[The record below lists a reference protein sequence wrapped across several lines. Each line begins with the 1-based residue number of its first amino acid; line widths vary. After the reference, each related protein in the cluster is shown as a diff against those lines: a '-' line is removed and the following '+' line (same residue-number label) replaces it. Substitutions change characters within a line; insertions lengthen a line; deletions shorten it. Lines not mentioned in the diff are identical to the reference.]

1 MQYITIEPH
10 DKESGNSKAGES
22 FVAQVNPSSMKMS
35 HKIRYN
41 GDGENGTENGQSK
54 AVDQLSFKT
63 ADPQTL
69 SFELILDGSGVL
81 REKSN
86 NEKTVAQQIEKF
98 KQTCYFYKGDIH
110 EPPYVKI
117 LWNGESLMKY
127 KNKSYAARLKS
138 FDITYLKF
146 SPEGEPLRA
155 KINASFVG
163 TMDPKTEVKV
173 KENSSPDL
181 THQIT
186 VKAGDTLPMLCQK
199 VYGDRQMFHEVA
211 RVNNLLSFRHIEPGT
226 ELIFPP
232 IK

>member
-10 DKESGNSKAGES
+10 DKESGNSKDGES

-35 HKIRYN
+35 HRIRYN
-41 GDGENGTENGQSK
+41 GDGENESDKGQSH
-54 AVDQLSFKT
+54 AVEQLSFKNS
-63 ADPQTL
+63 DPQTL
-69 SFELILDGSGVL
+69 SFELILDGTGVL
-81 REKSN
+81 SKKNKE
-86 NEKTVAQQIEKF
+86 ETVAQRIEKF
-98 KQTCYFYKGDIH
+98 KETCYFYKGKIH

-138 FDITYLKF
+138 FDINYLKF
-146 SPEGEPLRA
+146 SSEGEPLMA
-155 KINASFVG
+155 KMNVSFLG

-173 KENSSPDL
+173 KEDSSPDL

-186 VKAGDTLPMLCQK
+186 VKAGDTLPMLCQQ

-226 ELIFPP
+226 ELVFPP